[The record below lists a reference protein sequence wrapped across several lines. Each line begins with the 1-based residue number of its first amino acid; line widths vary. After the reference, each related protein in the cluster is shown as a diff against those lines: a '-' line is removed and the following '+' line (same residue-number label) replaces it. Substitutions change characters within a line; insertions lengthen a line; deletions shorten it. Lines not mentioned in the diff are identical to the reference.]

1 MPLPVTKVPENGIA
15 EEDIPDNSLIPL
27 VVCLGTEGAEAWR
40 HGFRQGTA
48 AQVIATLFVSPMLIA
63 SAKRRLAELHVA
75 AVGAAFEN
83 ADDPEGDQIVKRL
96 VILEDDTPPPMLPVK
111 AIRRASPS
119 PLPRLHATRS
129 RPIPDPRA
137 PPLA

>member
-1 MPLPVTKVPENGIA
+1 MDSVRGLRLRWIA
-15 EEDIPDNSLIPL
+15 
-27 VVCLGTEGAEAWR
+27 A
-40 HGFRQGTA
+40 
-48 AQVIATLFVSPMLIA
+48 LFVSLMLIA
-63 SAKRRLAELHVA
+63 SAERRLAELHVA

-96 VILEDDTPPPMLPVK
+96 VILEDDTPPPMRPVK
-111 AIRRASPS
+111 AIRRASPN